1 MDDSTT
7 AAGAFCRGTRRRG
20 PSHKHTRRRRRR
32 PGMDFSAAAFRRAAW
47 WSRSSL
53 HHVRGRGCRRRH
65 SVRSAAAAQRRGT
78 RRRGPSHRRNHARY
92 RRHRRSG
99 VDLSA
104 AALPRR
110 AGTPFRGR
118 SGCGPA
124 RRPEPRGR
132 RRSRIHS
139 PRRTRQTDDW
149 SWATEDGD
157 ELGRRVPQQL
167 PRERASWR
175 RRWRQR
181 HGCAV
186 VGDRLRIEC
195 RGFSVTIDPISP

>member
-7 AAGAFCRGTRRRG
+7 AAGAFCRGTRPGG
-20 PSHKHTRRRRRR
+20 PSHKHTRCRRRRR
-32 PGMDFSAAAFRRAAW
+32 HGMNLSAAALCWWTRRSWSSHNHARCRRRRRGMDFAASA
-47 WSRSSL
+47 L
-53 HHVRGRGCRRRH
+53 C
-65 SVRSAAAAQRRGT
+65 RGT
-78 RRRGPSHRRNHARY
+78 RRRGPSQRHNCARCY

-99 VDLSA
+99 GMDLPA

-118 SGCGPA
+118 SGCGSA

-149 SWATEDGD
+149 SWAMEGGD
-157 ELGRRVPQQL
+157 DLGRRVPQQL
-167 PRERASWR
+167 PRELCGR
-175 RRWRQR
+175 R
-181 HGCAV
+181 
-186 VGDRLRIEC
+186 
-195 RGFSVTIDPISP
+195 

>member
-99 VDLSA
+99 DMDLPA
-104 AALPRR
+104 AALPWR
-110 AGTPFRGR
+110 AGPPFRGR
-118 SGCGPA
+118 SGSA
-124 RRPEPRGR
+124 RAPEQLGR
-132 RRSRIHS
+132 RRIHS

-149 SWATEDGD
+149 SWATEGGD

-175 RRWRQR
+175 RRRQR
-181 HGCAV
+181 HGRAT
-186 VGDRLRIEC
+186 RC
-195 RGFSVTIDPISP
+195 RW